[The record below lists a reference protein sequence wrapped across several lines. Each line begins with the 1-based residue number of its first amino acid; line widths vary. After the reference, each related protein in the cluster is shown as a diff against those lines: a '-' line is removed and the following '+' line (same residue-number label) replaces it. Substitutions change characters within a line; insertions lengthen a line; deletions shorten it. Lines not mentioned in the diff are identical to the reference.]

1 MNATVKDVMT
11 TAVVVVRRGA
21 TFKEMASALRRY
33 RVSALPVVDADG
45 KVIGVVSEAD
55 MLAKEVHR
63 GVIDGLM
70 HYKEAHKAGGLTAG
84 DLMTHPAVTVRPGD
98 SVEHAARLMY
108 NLRIKRLPV
117 VDAGGGL
124 VGVISRTDLLAVY
137 DRPDSEIRDE
147 IEGLIRHEFLLSQ
160 FAVSVQDGV
169 VTLAGSPETAALRRY
184 RVSALPVIDDQEKVI
199 GVVSEADMLAKEVH
213 RGLIDEL
220 VHHKEVHKAD
230 GLTAGDLMTHPAVTV
245 RPGDSVEHAARLMY
259 NLRIKRLPVVDAGG
273 GLVGVISRTDLL
285 AVYDRPDEQIREEIE
300 GLIRPEFG
308 PSQFTVTVHDGVVI
322 LQGSPETA
330 ALGHHLVGKVRHVQG
345 VVAVRDRFSYPD
357 AYPIVAGPVL

>member
-21 TFKEMASALRRY
+21 TFKEMAAALRRY

-63 GVIDGLM
+63 GVIDGL
-70 HYKEAHKAGGLTAG
+70 ALHKAGGLTAG
-84 DLMTHPAVTVRPGD
+84 DLMTHPAVTVRSED

-137 DRPDSEIRDE
+137 DRPDAEIREE
-147 IEGLIRHEFLLSQ
+147 IEGLIRHEFLPSQ

-169 VTLAGSPETAALRRY
+169 VTLAGSPETAAL
-184 RVSALPVIDDQEKVI
+184 
-199 GVVSEADMLAKEVH
+199 
-213 RGLIDEL
+213 
-220 VHHKEVHKAD
+220 
-230 GLTAGDLMTHPAVTV
+230 
-245 RPGDSVEHAARLMY
+245 
-259 NLRIKRLPVVDAGG
+259 
-273 GLVGVISRTDLL
+273 
-285 AVYDRPDEQIREEIE
+285 
-300 GLIRPEFG
+300 
-308 PSQFTVTVHDGVVI
+308 
-322 LQGSPETA
+322 
-330 ALGHHLVGKVRHVQG
+330 GHHIVSKVRHVQG
-345 VVAVRDRFSYPD
+345 VVAVRDQLSYPD
-357 AYPIVAGPVL
+357 VYPIVAGPVL